1 MTITPRSANRAL
13 DETLVIADN
22 FQPQQTLTW
31 TCVVRF
37 FCLNFSRPM
46 VLLMS
51 VNTYRQFSERI
62 WNGLSNT

>member
-1 MTITPRSANRAL
+1 MTITPRSAKRTL

-31 TCVVRF
+31 KYVVRF